1 MDMKSAYGISKPT
14 TRVIVWL
21 SSKVHS
27 AELLYAESRITIKR
41 TRLT

>member
-1 MDMKSAYGISKPT
+1 MAIEANDLCAIGWI
-14 TRVIVWL
+14 

-27 AELLYAESRITIKR
+27 VELLYAESRITIKR